1 MYPARTPRRS
11 GFTLIELLVV
21 IAIIAVL
28 AAIST
33 PVIQGAMGGSKAA
46 ACLLNLRQIG
56 TATMAYAADNNTQ
69 LPPSGTGGSPQWAL
83 AIAPYIGG
91 DPKNKKSIFVCP
103 DCAVPVQA
111 AKGNEVAVTYA
122 MHGGLMPKGGAS
134 VRLHSIPRPQE
145 VILAA
150 DMCQNP
156 GNRGWSPYSIEN
168 PPVFK
173 GGGRTGNDGV
183 DLATPIST
191 STDADTGNSA
201 WIRYRHN
208 GRANVVMC
216 DGHAKAM
223 PKGEILNE
231 NVVYN
236 R

>member
-1 MYPARTPRRS
+1 MYPPGTSQRS

-56 TATMAYAADNNTQ
+56 SATMAYAADHNTQ
-69 LPPSGTGGSPQWAL
+69 LPPAGTGGTPQWAL

-103 DCAVPVQA
+103 DCAVPVQS

-122 MHGGLMPKGGAS
+122 MHGGLMPKGAPS

-145 VILAA
+145 IILAA

-173 GGGRTGNDGV
+173 GGGRTGTDGL
-183 DLATPIST
+183 DLDTPIST
-191 STDADTGNSA
+191 STDADTGNNA

-208 GRANVVMC
+208 GRANVVMV
-216 DGHAKAM
+216 DGHAQAM
-223 PKGEILNE
+223 PKGEILNR
-231 NVVYN
+231 NVIYN

>member
-1 MYPARTPRRS
+1 MYPTGTSQRS

-56 TATMAYAADNNTQ
+56 SATMAYAADHNTQ
-69 LPPSGTGGSPQWAL
+69 LPPAGTGGSPQWAL

-103 DCAVPVQA
+103 DCAVPVQSA
-111 AKGNEVAVTYA
+111 RGNDVAVTYG
-122 MHGGLMPKGGAS
+122 MHGGLMPKGGPS
-134 VRLHSIPRPQE
+134 VRLHSIARPQQI
-145 VILAA
+145 ILAA

-156 GNRGWSPYSIEN
+156 GNKGWSPYSIEK
-168 PPVFK
+168 PRVFT
-173 GGGRTGNDGV
+173 GGGRAGNDGV
-183 DLATPIST
+183 DLNAPIEPAP
-191 STDADTGNSA
+191 DADTGNNQS
-201 WIRYRHN
+201 IRYRHN
-208 GRANVVMC
+208 RRANVVMV
-216 DGHAKAM
+216 DGHAQAM
-223 PKGEILNE
+223 TKGEILNK
-231 NVVYN
+231 NVVFD

>member
-1 MYPARTPRRS
+1 MYPPGTSRRS

-56 TATMAYAADNNTQ
+56 SATMAYAADHNTQ
-69 LPPSGTGGSPQWAL
+69 LPPAGTGGTPQWAL

-103 DCAVPVQA
+103 DCAVPVQS
-111 AKGNEVAVTYA
+111 AKGNEVAVTYG
-122 MHGGLMPKGGAS
+122 MHYGLMPKGGPS
-134 VRLHSIPRPQE
+134 LRLHSIVRPQE

-156 GNRGWSPYSIEN
+156 GNRGWSPYSIEK
-168 PPVFK
+168 PDIFK
-173 GGGRTGNDGV
+173 GGGRTGTDGL
-183 DLATPIST
+183 DLDTPIGT
-191 STDADTGNSA
+191 SPDADTGNSQS
-201 WIRYRHN
+201 IRYRHN
-208 GRANVVMC
+208 GRANVVMV
-216 DGHAKAM
+216 DGHAQAM
-223 PKGEILNE
+223 PKGEILNR
-231 NVVYN
+231 NVIYN